1 MIEISLLIKN
11 ISPEF
16 LANTQLYLDP
26 GSGSFLLQILIATIA
41 GAGIFLATYW
51 RKVKAFFDRLLKKNQ
66 ESGENKKRR
75 KDE

>member
-1 MIEISLLIKN
+1 MIDISIVLNNVLPEILQKGR
-11 ISPEF
+11 
-16 LANTQLYLDP
+16 TYLDP

-51 RKVKAFFDRLLKKNQ
+51 RKVKAFFARTFGKKQ
-66 ESGENKKRR
+66 EPQATKQS